1 MGILR
6 VIFLVVSL
14 ISGIIIWNL
23 SHPIVLSFILIRITL
38 TVSFSISF
46 FTSSWIIYL
55 LILVFLGGVIILIG
69 YIRTLASNEKIK
81 FKLNKII
88 LYFILSIFNIIL
100 LKENY
105 IFSIQSYSLSWVNSI
120 YYTNHNILILF
131 LFIYL
136 LLTIVCVIKLIKIE
150 GRPLV
155 KRL

>member
-1 MGILR
+1 MLR
-6 VIFLVVSL
+6 
-14 ISGIIIWNL
+14 
-23 SHPIVLSFILIRITL
+23 FILITITL
-38 TVSFSISF
+38 TVSFLVSF
-46 FTSSWIIYL
+46 FFTTSWIIYL

-69 YIRTLASNEKIK
+69 YIRTLASNEKIEL
-81 FKLNKII
+81 KLNKII
-88 LYFILSIFNIIL
+88 LYIILSFFNIIL

-105 IFSIQSYSLSWVNSI
+105 NFSNQSYSLSWVNSI
-120 YYTNHNILILF
+120 YCTNHNILILF

>member
-6 VIFLVVSL
+6 IIFLIVSFS
-14 ISGIIIWNL
+14 SGVIIWNL
-23 SHPIVLSFILIRITL
+23 SHPIILRFILITITL
-38 TVSFSISF
+38 TVSFLVSF
-46 FTSSWIIYL
+46 FTTSWIIYL

-69 YIRTLASNEKIK
+69 YIRTLASNEKIEL
-81 FKLNKII
+81 KLNKII
-88 LYFILSIFNIIL
+88 LYIILSFFNIIL

-105 IFSIQSYSLSWVNSI
+105 NFSNQSYSLSWVNSI
-120 YYTNHNILILF
+120 YCTNHNILILF

>member
-1 MGILR
+1 MLR
-6 VIFLVVSL
+6 
-14 ISGIIIWNL
+14 
-23 SHPIVLSFILIRITL
+23 FILITITL
-38 TVSFSISF
+38 TVSFLVSF
-46 FTSSWIIYL
+46 FTTSWIIYL

-69 YIRTLASNEKIK
+69 YIRTLASNEKIE

>member
-1 MGILR
+1 MLR
-6 VIFLVVSL
+6 
-14 ISGIIIWNL
+14 
-23 SHPIVLSFILIRITL
+23 FILITITL
-38 TVSFSISF
+38 TVSFLVSF
-46 FTSSWIIYL
+46 FFTTSWIIYL

-69 YIRTLASNEKIK
+69 YIRTLASNEKIEL
-81 FKLNKII
+81 KLNKII
-88 LYFILSIFNIIL
+88 LYIILSFFNTII

-105 IFSIQSYSLSWVNSI
+105 NFSNQSYSLSWVNSI
-120 YYTNHNILILF
+120 YCTNHNILILF

>member
-1 MGILR
+1 MPLD
-6 VIFLVVSL
+6 
-14 ISGIIIWNL
+14 
-23 SHPIVLSFILIRITL
+23 
-38 TVSFSISF
+38 F
-46 FTSSWIIYL
+46 FFL

-69 YIRTLASNEKIK
+69 YIRTLASNEKIE